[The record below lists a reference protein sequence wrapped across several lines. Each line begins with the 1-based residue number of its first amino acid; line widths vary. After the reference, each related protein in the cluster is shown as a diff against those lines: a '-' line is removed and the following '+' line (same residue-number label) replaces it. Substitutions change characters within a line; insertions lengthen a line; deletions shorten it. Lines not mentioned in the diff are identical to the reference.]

1 MKNWPASNIALRKIA
16 ELTPYANNS
25 RTHSAKQIDQIVA
38 SINEWGWTMP
48 VLVDEKGMLIAG
60 HGRIMAA
67 QKLGIE
73 EVPTMVAEGWTEAQK
88 KAYIIADNKLA
99 LNAGWDEELLGVE
112 LQGLREVD
120 FDLDLL
126 GFDGLELDGA
136 LDITSI
142 ESDKNQHAG
151 ETPIGEE
158 DMGKKKMNVFPL
170 LFSLNASQY
179 KKWQELKKATMLS
192 DDELFIAKMVQA

>member
-1 MKNWPASNIALRKIA
+1 MRNWPASKITMRKTA

-25 RTHSAKQIDQIVA
+25 RTHSTKQIDQIVA

-73 EVPTMVAEGWTEAQK
+73 EVPTMVAEGWTEAKK

-99 LNAGWDEELLGVE
+99 LNAGWDEEMLRVEFAELEEMDFDIELTGFDLGEIADLLGVGDAQDDAPPSSTKE
-112 LQGLREVD
+112 IDPDDYSMGCKCPRCGFE
-120 FDLDLL
+120 FD
-126 GFDGLELDGA
+126 
-136 LDITSI
+136 
-142 ESDKNQHAG
+142 DK
-151 ETPIGEE
+151 
-158 DMGKKKMNVFPL
+158 
-170 LFSLNASQY
+170 
-179 KKWQELKKATMLS
+179 
-192 DDELFIAKMVQA
+192 